1 MTHAEQRPISVKVNP
16 LMALVDA
23 LERQLAAS
31 RAAAVKLLSALV
43 TELTLWE
50 AGMP

>member
-1 MTHAEQRPISVKVNP
+1 MTHAEQRPIRVKVNP

-23 LERQLAAS
+23 LERQIAAS
-31 RAAAVKLLSALV
+31 RTTAAKFLSALV
-43 TELTLWE
+43 AELTLRE